1 MEKSATFADGP
12 QPIQSEVTLP
22 PKAHT
27 KLWSSLAF
35 ALVRATRW
43 SLFAVAGNIVWQLA
57 SMVVTGKWPP
67 RSSTE
72 NTMRGV
78 DFYPWKDFISA
89 LIRGAYMFR
98 INNGYVPH
106 LASPTSFNE
115 HIFVRKFF
123 AALPMPSLADKLA
136 AKEHVKRCLGEE
148 FLPTVVWVGD
158 DVEGLVAAKPPAGHY
173 VLKPNHSSESNLFL
187 NLPDDLTAKRHEI
200 ERRAESWLASRFGYN
215 WGEWQYSTF
224 TPKLFLEEFIDFN
237 GVEVPDDYKFYC
249 FHGKTCLIEVDVD
262 RFAELKSALYTA
274 DWQLIPVN
282 YGEAP
287 IQCARPRNLEEM
299 IRAAEAIAGKM
310 DFARIDL
317 YSDGISRIRFGE
329 ITCTPGNGLLNFSDF
344 KFDQWLG
351 SQFGNA
357 QQNDMAW
364 DF

>member
-1 MEKSATFADGP
+1 MSAENALGSKSWFYSRFQGLTEKSATFADGP

-35 ALVRATRW
+35 ALARATRW

-98 INNGYVPH
+98 IKNGYVPH

-123 AALPMPSLADKLA
+123 APLPMPSLADKLA

-158 DVEGLVAAKPPAGHY
+158 DVDGLVAAKPPAGHY
-173 VLKPNHSSESNLFL
+173 VLKPNHSSDSNLFL

-200 ERRAESWLASRFGYN
+200 EQRARVGSLPGSGTIGASGNILPSSRSCFWRNSSILTASRCRMTTS
-215 WGEWQYSTF
+215 STVF
-224 TPKLFLEEFIDFN
+224 TARL
-237 GVEVPDDYKFYC
+237 VSSRS
-249 FHGKTCLIEVDVD
+249 T
-262 RFAELKSALYTA
+262 STA
-274 DWQLIPVN
+274 S
-282 YGEAP
+282 
-287 IQCARPRNLEEM
+287 RN
-299 IRAAEAIAGKM
+299 
-310 DFARIDL
+310 
-317 YSDGISRIRFGE
+317 
-329 ITCTPGNGLLNFSDF
+329 
-344 KFDQWLG
+344 
-351 SQFGNA
+351 
-357 QQNDMAW
+357 
-364 DF
+364 